1 MRWSEIPREAKA
13 YMIYHTLIA
22 PGLITWTLFPL
33 YLMMTGYSVLE
44 VGGAFFTIVNIA
56 SIPLT
61 YLFGRLFNRWDI
73 KKGLIVIDIL
83 DGIAYVMYGLAKGA
97 IAPLM
102 LFGGKVI
109 DKLSTL
115 LYPPLYQAYEQ
126 IIYPEDKYEEIF
138 AWHLRLPEIA
148 TLVSFPIMGYLLGYV
163 YNRPEHYRLT
173 FLFFGLFSVV
183 TVTYLWLFLPSVG
196 KEERISPEGFTFKA
210 GEFKRLIAFE
220 TLLTLAW
227 GLAPEFVL
235 INYVVFVLH
244 KTVFEITLIA
254 VASSLLRIA
263 GTYVSERVPKNKGFH
278 VIALGMFLNALYAFV
293 MTLAPPPFWL
303 ALVVYAIG
311 DFGNALWFPFY
322 RSWLFKLIP
331 KEKTT
336 EFHAALS
343 SYNRALGLVTPITAG
358 FLASV
363 HPTLPYG
370 ASLAGFIVLDCSS
383 CGSQRREEDLKFCF
397 IPLFSARLS
406 AVLRTAR
413 IPLHQRCGIQR
424 VIIGQACELF
434 DPRLEFSPLA
444 EAFWDFFEP
453 LSSDQR
459 HSQR

>member
-1 MRWSEIPREAKA
+1 MRWSEIPKEAKA

-22 PGLITWTLFPL
+22 PGLIVWILFPL
-33 YLMMTGYSVLE
+33 YLMKTGYSILE
-44 VGGAFFTIVNIA
+44 VGGAFFTVVNIA

-61 YLFGRLFNRWDI
+61 YFFGRLFNRWDI
-73 KKGLIVIDIL
+73 KKGLIAIDIL

-102 LFGGKVI
+102 LFGGKLI

-163 YNRPEHYRLT
+163 YNKPEHYRLT

-196 KEERISPEGFTFKA
+196 KEERISSEGFTFKA
-210 GEFKRLIAFE
+210 GEFKRLLAFE

-227 GLAPEFVL
+227 GLAPEFIL

-244 KTVFEITLIA
+244 KTVFELTLIT
-254 VASSLLRIA
+254 VASSLMRIA
-263 GTYVSERVPKNKGFH
+263 GTYASERVPKGGRGGFH
-278 VIALGMFLNALYAFV
+278 AIAIGMFLNAVYALI
-293 MTLAPPPFWL
+293 MALAPPFWL
-303 ALVVYAIG
+303 VLVVYAIG

-343 SYNRALGLVTPITAG
+343 SYRK
-358 FLASV
+358 FLDS
-363 HPTLPYG
+363 
-370 ASLAGFIVLDCSS
+370 
-383 CGSQRREEDLKFCF
+383 
-397 IPLFSARLS
+397 
-406 AVLRTAR
+406 
-413 IPLHQRCGIQR
+413 
-424 VIIGQACELF
+424 
-434 DPRLEFSPLA
+434 
-444 EAFWDFFEP
+444 
-453 LSSDQR
+453 
-459 HSQR
+459 